1 MSKELILVLGG
12 ARSGK
17 SDFALKLA
25 QEAGGRLLYVATAQ
39 PGDEEMRCRIA
50 RHRRVRS
57 QSWRLLE
64 EPLAIGAA
72 LAPLLDDADVVLID
86 CLTIWVSNLLL
97 SALPGGIVGGP
108 VEAAAA
114 ERVVDEAIDA
124 LLQSYGD
131 GTASLIV
138 VSNEV
143 GLGLVP
149 EHPLGRL
156 FRDALGRANQR
167 VAAQADKVYL
177 LVAGMAVDVCAFRR
191 AAGPC
196 RGSSLGTN
204 DRGVC
209 KWR

>member
-1 MSKELILVLGG
+1 MAKELTLVLGG

-17 SDFALKLA
+17 SAFALRLA
-25 QEAGGRLLYVATAQ
+25 RQAGGRVLYVATAW
-39 PGDEEMRCRIA
+39 PGDEEMRWRVA
-50 RHRRVRS
+50 RHRRARPS
-57 QSWRLLE
+57 AWRLLE
-64 EPLAIGAA
+64 EPLAVAQA
-72 LAPLLDDADVVLID
+72 LAPLLDDTDIVLID

-97 SALPGGIVGGP
+97 SALPGDIVRGA
-108 VEAAAA
+108 VEATAA

-124 LLQSYGD
+124 LLQSYRN
-131 GTASLIV
+131 GTASFIV

-177 LVAGMAVDVCAFRR
+177 LVAGMAVDVKTLAV
-191 AAGPC
+191 
-196 RGSSLGTN
+196 SLLANESFEG
-204 DRGVC
+204 
-209 KWR
+209 

>member
-17 SDFALKLA
+17 SAFALKLT

-39 PGDEEMRCRIA
+39 PGDDEMRCRIA
-50 RHRRVRS
+50 RHRRARPR
-57 QSWRLLE
+57 SWRLLE
-64 EPLAIGAA
+64 EPLAVGAA
-72 LAPLLDDADVVLID
+72 VAPLLDDADIVLID
-86 CLTIWVSNLLL
+86 CLTIWVSNLVL

-114 ERVVDEAIDA
+114 ERVVDEAIGA
-124 LLQSYGD
+124 LLQSYRD
-131 GTASLIV
+131 GTASFIV

-156 FRDALGRANQR
+156 YRDVLGRANQR

-177 LVAGMAVDVCAFRR
+177 LVAGMAVDVCALQG

-196 RGSSLGTN
+196 RKSSLGMDDGDT
-204 DRGVC
+204 C
-209 KWR
+209 K